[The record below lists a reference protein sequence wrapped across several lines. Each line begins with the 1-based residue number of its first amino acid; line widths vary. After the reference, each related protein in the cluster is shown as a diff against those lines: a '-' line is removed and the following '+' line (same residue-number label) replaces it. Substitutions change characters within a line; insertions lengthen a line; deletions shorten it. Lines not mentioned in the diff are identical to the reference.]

1 MMQSQKALKTEILQ
15 AWKESTDSPGQ
26 YLKALR
32 ELHQKSIK
40 EIASEVGV
48 GIDQIEALETDD
60 NDKLPAA
67 IYVKNY
73 IKRYCLSLGVTEDEM
88 SELLSPASQNATS
101 ALARVSLQK
110 SSNIRQ
116 TLVQYA
122 GYSLIGL
129 VIILLLY
136 GAMSLNIGGVWRAIS
151 SSSTTAESAT
161 TELSLPIV
169 TDDEVQK

>member
-1 MMQSQKALKTEILQ
+1 MKQSQETLKTEILQ
-15 AWKESTDSPGQ
+15 AWKDSTDTPGQ

-48 GIDQIEALETDD
+48 GIDQIKALETND
-60 NDKLPAA
+60 NNKLPAA

-73 IKRYCLSLGVTEDEM
+73 IKRYCLSLGITEDEM
-88 SELLSPASQNATS
+88 SEILSPTSHNATS
-101 ALARVSLQK
+101 TLARVSLQK

-116 TLVQYA
+116 TLVQYV
-122 GYSLIGL
+122 GYSLVGL
-129 VIILLLY
+129 VIVLLLY
-136 GAMSLNIGGVWRAIS
+136 GAMSLNIGSVWRAIS
-151 SSSTTAESAT
+151 SSSTTTTSAT

-169 TDDEVQK
+169 TDESVQD